1 MIGITS
7 SDVYVLLFIL
17 FHAPKY
23 QWFQFKVT
31 GIVTTVT
38 VIIFQK
44 FYHILSTF
52 K

>member
-7 SDVYVLLFIL
+7 SDVYVLLIL

-31 GIVTTVT
+31 GILTTVT
-38 VIIFQK
+38 VIIFRS
-44 FYHILSTF
+44 FTIY
-52 K
+52 

>member
-7 SDVYVLLFIL
+7 SDVYVLLIIL

-31 GIVTTVT
+31 GIVTTEVLPY
-38 VIIFQK
+38 IKYF
-44 FYHILSTF
+44 
-52 K
+52 